1 MITRAC
7 STSWSTTKASIR
19 CGRISCP
26 SRPDG
31 RSSTGRT
38 AGTPAWNTSRHT
50 GPTCGPKVSSRP
62 PSSAPPPPEPTVN
75 TSSPGFDVVGVGFG
89 PSNLGLAVAI
99 EEHNGHVADA
109 DGKPLAGMFFERRP
123 AFGWHSGMLLPNA
136 TVQVSFLKDLA
147 TMRNPASTF
156 TIDTHLHDRSRLA
169 DYINHNTL
177 FPLRVEFND
186 YFAWSAERLAHLVTY
201 SSEVTEVR
209 PVIEDGVITAFDV
222 TVGRPTKQVDVTRA
236 RNVVIAAGLTP
247 RLPDG
252 VASSDRVWHSSE
264 LLHRVDALASER
276 QPRRLL
282 VVGAGQS
289 AAETTEFLCA
299 RFPDTEVCAVFS
311 RFGYSPSDDSS
322 FTNRIFDPSSVDAFY
337 SAPEDVKQMLSGYHR
352 NTNYSVV
359 DNELIDALYRR
370 SYMEKVTGRQLL
382 RVMNASR
389 IVDLAETADRVL
401 TFVEFLPDGE
411 ITRVE
416 ADVIVYAT
424 GYRPSD
430 PTRVLGRTARLCRR
444 DGAGRL
450 SIGRD
455 HRLDLTIPGAASLFL
470 TGASEHAHGL
480 SETLLSNVA
489 VRAGELVASLLT
501 QTIDLTTE
509 SASEGQRPV
518 TPTRHLKAQ
527 PTARE
532 AS

>member
-1 MITRAC
+1 ME
-7 STSWSTTKASIR
+7 TTQ
-19 CGRISCP
+19 
-26 SRPDG
+26 
-31 RSSTGRT
+31 
-38 AGTPAWNTSRHT
+38 GTD
-50 GPTCGPKVSSRP
+50 
-62 PSSAPPPPEPTVN
+62 
-75 TSSPGFDVVGVGFG
+75 FDVVGVGFG
-89 PSNLGLAVAI
+89 PANLGLAVAV
-99 EEHNGHVADA
+99 EEHNLQIQPADES
-109 DGKPLAGMFFERRP
+109 PLTGMFFERRP
-123 AFGWHSGMLLPNA
+123 TFGWHSGMLLPNA

-147 TMRNPASTF
+147 TMRNPGSTF
-156 TIDTHLHDRSRLA
+156 SFVSYLHDRGRLA
-169 DYINHNTL
+169 DFINHKTL

-186 YFAWSAERLAHLVTY
+186 YFAWAADRLSHLVTY

-209 PVIEDGVITAFDV
+209 PVIEDGLITAFDV
-222 TVGRPTKQVDVTRA
+222 TVGRPTKQVDVRRA

-247 RLPDG
+247 HLPDG
-252 VASSDRVWHSSE
+252 VTCSDRVWHSSE
-264 LLHRVDALASER
+264 LLPRVDELAGER
-276 QPRRLL
+276 PPQRFV

-289 AAETTEFLCA
+289 AAETTEFLCS
-299 RFPDTEVCAVFS
+299 RFPDAEVCAVFS

-322 FTNRIFDPSSVDAFY
+322 FTNRIFDPSTVDTFY

-359 DNELIDALYRR
+359 DSELIEALYRR

-389 IVDLAETADRVL
+389 VVDLAETPDGVL
-401 TFVEFLPDGE
+401 AFVEFLPDGE
-411 ITRVE
+411 VTRLD
-416 ADVIVYAT
+416 ADVVVYAT

-455 HRLDLTIPGAASLFL
+455 HRLDLTIPGQAGLFI
-470 TGASEHAHGL
+470 TGASEHSHGL

-489 VRAGELVASLLT
+489 VRAGELVASMLT
-501 QTIDLTTE
+501 ETIDLSAE
-509 SASEGQRPV
+509 SPSEGQRPV

-527 PTARE
+527 PSARE

>member
-1 MITRAC
+1 M
-7 STSWSTTKASIR
+7 TT
-19 CGRISCP
+19 G
-26 SRPDG
+26 
-31 RSSTGRT
+31 
-38 AGTPAWNTSRHT
+38 
-50 GPTCGPKVSSRP
+50 
-62 PSSAPPPPEPTVN
+62 
-75 TSSPGFDVVGVGFG
+75 SPGFDVVGVGFG

-99 EEHNGHVADA
+99 EEHNEQVAA
-109 DGKPLAGMFFERRP
+109 AGGQPLAGMFFERRP
-123 AFGWHSGMLLPNA
+123 AFGWHSGMLLPNT

-156 TIDTHLHDRSRLA
+156 SFVAYLHDRGRLA
-169 DYINHNTL
+169 DFINHKTL

-186 YFAWSAERLAHLVTY
+186 YFAWAAGRLDHLVTY

-209 PVIEDGVITAFDV
+209 PVIEDGVINAFDV
-222 TVGRPTKQVDVTRA
+222 TVGRPTKQVDVRRA
-236 RNVVIAAGLTP
+236 RNVVIAAGLAP
-247 RLPDG
+247 HLPDG
-252 VASSDRVWHSSE
+252 VTPSGRVWHSSE
-264 LLHRVDALASER
+264 LLHRIDGFAAGRL
-276 QPRRLL
+276 PRRFV

-289 AAETTEFLCA
+289 AAETTEFLGA
-299 RFPDTEVCAVFS
+299 RFPDAEICAVFS

-322 FTNRIFDPSSVDAFY
+322 FANRIFDPSSVDTFY

-359 DNELIDALYRR
+359 DRELIDVLYRR
-370 SYMEKVTGRQLL
+370 TYMEKVTGRQLL

-389 IVDLAETADRVL
+389 IVDLAETPDGVL
-401 TFVEFLPDGE
+401 AFVEFLPDGE
-411 ITRVE
+411 VTRLD
-416 ADVIVYAT
+416 ADAIVYAT

-455 HRLDLTIPGAASLFL
+455 HRLDLTIPGRAGLFV

-480 SETLLSNVA
+480 SESLLSNVA
-489 VRAGELVASLLT
+489 VRAGELVESMAAEM
-501 QTIDLTTE
+501 IDLTNG
-509 SASEGQRPV
+509 SPSEGHRPV
-518 TPTRHLKAQ
+518 APTRHLKAQ

>member
-1 MITRAC
+1 METTR
-7 STSWSTTKASIR
+7 
-19 CGRISCP
+19 
-26 SRPDG
+26 
-31 RSSTGRT
+31 
-38 AGTPAWNTSRHT
+38 GT
-50 GPTCGPKVSSRP
+50 
-62 PSSAPPPPEPTVN
+62 
-75 TSSPGFDVVGVGFG
+75 GFDVVGVGFG

-99 EEHNGHVADA
+99 EEHNLGVGSA
-109 DGKPLAGMFFERRP
+109 DGSPLTGMLFERRP
-123 AFGWHSGMLLPNA
+123 GFGWHTGMLLPHA

-156 TIDTHLHDRSRLA
+156 SFVAYLHDRGRLA
-169 DYINHNTL
+169 DFINHKTL

-186 YFAWSAERLAHLVTY
+186 YFAWAAERLAHLVTY

-236 RNVVIAAGLTP
+236 RNVVIAAGLDP
-247 RLPDG
+247 HLPDG
-252 VASSDRVWHSSE
+252 VTRSDRVWHSSE
-264 LLHRVDALASER
+264 LLPRVEEVAAER
-276 QPRRLL
+276 PPRRFV

-289 AAETTEFLCA
+289 AAEAAEFLGS
-299 RFPDTEVCAVFS
+299 RFPEAEVCAVFS

-322 FTNRIFDPSSVDAFY
+322 FTNRIFDPTAVDTFY

-359 DNELIDALYRR
+359 DSELIDALYRR
-370 SYMEKVTGRQLL
+370 VYMEKVTGRQLL

-389 IVDLAETADRVL
+389 VVDLAETPDGVL
-401 TFVEFLPDGE
+401 AFVEFLPNGE
-411 ITRVE
+411 ITRLG
-416 ADVIVYAT
+416 ADVVVYAT

-455 HRLDLTIPGAASLFL
+455 HRLDLTVPGRAGLFI

-489 VRAGELVASLLT
+489 VRAGELLESMVAE
-501 QTIDLTTE
+501 TIDLTNE
-509 SASEGQRPV
+509 SPSEGQRPA

-527 PTARE
+527 PSARE

>member
-1 MITRAC
+1 MN
-7 STSWSTTKASIR
+7 S
-19 CGRISCP
+19 
-26 SRPDG
+26 
-31 RSSTGRT
+31 
-38 AGTPAWNTSRHT
+38 
-50 GPTCGPKVSSRP
+50 
-62 PSSAPPPPEPTVN
+62 
-75 TSSPGFDVVGVGFG
+75 SSPGFDVVGVGFG

-99 EEHNGHVADA
+99 EEHNAQVADA

-123 AFGWHSGMLLPNA
+123 AFGWHSGMLLPNT

-156 TIDTHLHDRSRLA
+156 SFVAYLHDRGRLA
-169 DYINHNTL
+169 DFINHKTL

-186 YFAWSAERLAHLVTY
+186 YFAWAAERLAHLVTY

-252 VASSDRVWHSSE
+252 VTSSDRVWHSSE

-322 FTNRIFDPSSVDAFY
+322 FTNRIFDPASVDAFY

-359 DNELIDALYRR
+359 DHELIDALYRR
-370 SYMEKVTGRQLL
+370 TYMEKVTGRQLL
-382 RVMNASR
+382 RIMNASR
-389 IVDLAETADRVL
+389 IVDLAETPDDVL
-401 TFVEFLPDGE
+401 AFVEFLPDGN
-411 ITRVE
+411 ITRLE
-416 ADVIVYAT
+416 ADAVVYAT

-430 PTRVLGRTARLCRR
+430 PTQVLGRTARLCRR

-455 HRLDLTIPGAASLFL
+455 HRLDLTIPGRAGLFL
-470 TGASEHAHGL
+470 TGASEHTHGL

-489 VRAGELVASLLT
+489 VRAGELVGSMVAE
-501 QTIDLTTE
+501 TIDLTNG
-509 SASEGQRPV
+509 SPSEGQRPAA
-518 TPTRHLKAQ
+518 PTRHLKAQ
-527 PTARE
+527 PSARE

>member
-1 MITRAC
+1 M
-7 STSWSTTKASIR
+7 S
-19 CGRISCP
+19 
-26 SRPDG
+26 
-31 RSSTGRT
+31 
-38 AGTPAWNTSRHT
+38 
-50 GPTCGPKVSSRP
+50 
-62 PSSAPPPPEPTVN
+62 

-99 EEHNGHVADA
+99 EEHNAQVAA
-109 DGKPLAGMFFERRP
+109 PGGTPLTGMFFERRP

-147 TMRNPASTF
+147 TMRNPSSGFSFVAY
-156 TIDTHLHDRSRLA
+156 LHDRGRLA
-169 DYINHNTL
+169 DFINHKTL

-186 YFAWSAERLAHLVTY
+186 YFAWAAGRLDHLVTY
-201 SSEVTEVR
+201 SSDVTEVR

-222 TVGRPTKQVDVTRA
+222 MVGRPTKQVDVRRA
-236 RNVVIAAGLTP
+236 RNVVIAAGLEP
-247 RLPDG
+247 HLPDG
-252 VASSDRVWHSSE
+252 VTCSDRVWHSSE
-264 LLHRVDALASER
+264 LAHRVAELTVER
-276 QPRRLL
+276 PPRRFV

-289 AAETTEFLCA
+289 AAETTEYLCM
-299 RFPDTEVCAVFS
+299 RFPDAEVCAVFS
-311 RFGYSPSDDSS
+311 RFGYSPSDDSA
-322 FTNRIFDPSSVDAFY
+322 FTNQIFDPSSVDTFF
-337 SAPEDVKQMLSGYHR
+337 SAPEDVKQMLTAYHR

-359 DNELIDALYRR
+359 DRELIDALYRR
-370 SYMEKVTGRQLL
+370 SYIEKVTGRRLL

-411 ITRVE
+411 ITRLD

-455 HRLDLTIPGAASLFL
+455 HRLDLTIPGAAGLFL

-501 QTIDLTTE
+501 QPIDLTTE
-509 SASEGQRPV
+509 SPSEGQRPV

-527 PTARE
+527 PSAHK